1 MALSTDLSIVS
12 FPAQESLFGDELIAF
27 CRILSTIEVNK
38 SPFLLPKC
46 SRSPRYLPKRPSCV
60 IPSNNF
66 VFSLTSGG
74 DLLENVMDDLALLII

>member
-12 FPAQESLFGDELIAF
+12 FPARESLFGDQLIAF

-38 SPFLLPKC
+38 SLFLLPKC
-46 SRSPRYLPKRPSCV
+46 SSSPRYLPKPPSCV

-66 VFSLTSGG
+66 IFSLTSGG
-74 DLLENVMDDLALLII
+74 DLLKNVVDDLALLII